1 LGSAIKD
8 AQLSIRNL
16 LARVNPKYAEDINR
30 ANQSFAKFLRV
41 ERAASG
47 VGAQEGVFSPAQLL
61 SATKAL
67 DESIRKGAFARGEA
81 GMQQTAEAAK
91 KVMGAN
97 LPDSGTAYRG
107 MTGLGVLGA
116 GAIEPTTLLAPI
128 GIGAAYTQP
137 SQAVLRALL
146 MQRPEMARTLGN
158 QLQQV
163 APVLAPAGAAGLLGQ

>member
-1 LGSAIKD
+1 
-8 AQLSIRNL
+8 
-16 LARVNPKYAEDINR
+16 
-30 ANQSFAKFLRV
+30 
-41 ERAASG
+41 
-47 VGAQEGVFSPAQLL
+47 
-61 SATKAL
+61 
-67 DESIRKGAFARGEA
+67 
-81 GMQQTAEAAK
+81 
-91 KVMGAN
+91 MGAN

-146 MQRPEMARTLGN
+146 MQRPEIARTLGN